1 MAYSY
6 TGAKPQFSTPTYSS
20 ALSGEYKKTASGY
33 FTSQG
38 RALFI
43 GTSCHKKYE
52 HGLWSREYTG
62 KAKYISALKPCKDRA
77 NTYFF
82 DTYPDKEPHLLIL
95 KPDRARIVHLTGG
108 LN

>member
-1 MAYSY
+1 MAETY
-6 TGAKPQFSTPTYSS
+6 TGENPQFSTPTYSS
-20 ALSGEYKKTASGY
+20 TLSGEYKRTAGY

-43 GTSCHKKYE
+43 GSSCHKKYD

-82 DTYPDKEPHLLIL
+82 DTFPDKEPHLFIL
-95 KPDRARIVHLTGG
+95 KSDRARIVHLTGG
-108 LN
+108 QN